1 MGLLGGGG
9 MYFVYEDFKFGGPEG
24 GALNAILFPSNFMS
38 KSLFPAAQNVA
49 IFGDRVLKGN

>member
-49 IFGDRVLKGN
+49 IFGDRVF